1 MSDALRPKPSPEHK
15 YIPLPE
21 YLIPI
26 WPTETD
32 VLDLLSLRKRYAHL
46 YSGLEQNPLLQT

>member
-26 WPTETD
+26 WPTEPD
-32 VLDLLSLRKRYAHL
+32 VLDLLPLRKRYAHL